1 MSRRLSSKL
10 HDLYQE
16 YNKQW
21 YGWYNPDRIEQFVKN
36 KFITVR
42 EADYISNITPFLN
55 EIYPEQ
61 WDIQLLPFINVKVA
75 SRIRISSG
83 DTEVDKTP
91 RSKSPVFVLHPVIVL
106 HFPQHNVTNGTIVH
120 TIHDL
125 YFYLPFFESQGQIK
139 IIPYFYGVRTS
150 FTQFE
155 VNRNYSFSHLPS
167 NDINDFLSARP
178 KKFCLGSSEMN
189 QIPLLINAYPEEYN
203 YFKLLLLQAKE
214 YVKWESL
221 DGGPYIKLNNIY
233 SEGTSLYSPN
243 QGEIKSCSERVLNK
257 LIEQLM
263 EGEYVLPL
271 VISKNYILLNPDDNF
286 LQRLRMIAEQIEI
299 SENLIV
305 SRSAEGQY
313 YSDRTISDRE
323 FNTEIARSLIFKGEW
338 KKVNLIPSEENEAEI
353 IKYLHPNIVEDV
365 INRINKQ
372 LKERTV
378 KNYISQRLQSTSVH

>member
-10 HDLYQE
+10 HDMYQE
-16 YNKQW
+16 YNRQW

-36 KFITVR
+36 KFVTAK
-42 EADYISNITPFLN
+42 EADYISHIIPFLD
-55 EIYPEQ
+55 EIYPQQ
-61 WDIQLLPFINVKVA
+61 WDIQLLPFINAKVV
-75 SRIRISSG
+75 SRVRILSS
-83 DTEVDKTP
+83 DTEIDKTP
-91 RSKSPVFVLHPVIVL
+91 RSKSPVFVLHPVVVL
-106 HFPQHNVTNGTIVH
+106 HFPQHNVTDGTIVH

-125 YFYLPFFESQGQIK
+125 YFYLTFFESYGQIK
-139 IIPYFYGVRTS
+139 VLQNFYGVRTS

-155 VNRNYSFSHLPS
+155 INRSYSFSHLPS
-167 NDINDFLSARP
+167 NDTNDFLSARP

-189 QIPLLINAYPEEYN
+189 QIPLVINAYPEEYN

-221 DGGPYIKLNNIY
+221 DGGPHIRLNNIY

-243 QGEIKSCSERVLNK
+243 QREIQKAVSEVLTK
-257 LIEQLM
+257 LIEQLV
-263 EGEYVLPL
+263 EGQYVLPL
-271 VISKNYILLNPDDNF
+271 VVSKNYILLNPDDDF
-286 LQRLRMIAEQIEI
+286 LQRLRMIAEQAHI
-299 SENLIV
+299 SQTLIV

-313 YSDRTISDRE
+313 YSDRTISDRDFDVE
-323 FNTEIARSLIFKGEW
+323 RARSLIFKGEW
-338 KKVNLIPSEENEAEI
+338 KKVNLLPSEENEVEI

-365 INRINKQ
+365 ISRINKQ